1 MVPLDTAL
9 IRAFIDAGGCMDATM
24 ADRGKALE
32 DLICYVFGQV
42 PGISITRRNA
52 MNEFHTEEIDVAL
65 WNEHHRDGLP
75 FLPHIILIESKNWSS
90 RVSSIEVSWFA
101 SKLQSRG
108 LDFGI
113 LVTTKGVTG
122 EPRELSRAHS
132 IIAGALRERRRLVVI
147 TADELL
153 ACEHT
158 GELVH
163 LIKEKLCDLAV
174 SGTLE

>member
-1 MVPLDTAL
+1 MVSLDTERVRAL
-9 IRAFIDAGGCMDATM
+9 IDAGRRPDATT
-24 ADRGKALE
+24 AVRGRALE
-32 DLICYVFGQV
+32 DLVCYVFGQI

-65 WNEHHRDGLP
+65 WNDAHPDGLH
-75 FLPHIILIESKNWSS
+75 FLPHIILIESKNWSA

-113 LVTTKGVTG
+113 LVTTEGVTG
-122 EPRELSRAHS
+122 DPRERSRALS
-132 IIAGALRERRRLVVI
+132 IIAGALRDRRRLVVI
-147 TADELL
+147 TASELL
-153 ACEHT
+153 ACNHT

-174 SGTLE
+174 SGTVE